1 MAADSIPADSP
12 SERQEIPAV
21 DVELFG
27 VPRLLAQQEAVAAHG
42 ATLGDLGHT
51 LCRACPALAGTVL
64 HATSGWPLDGY
75 IFVVDERFTRDPQTP
90 LTSGSTVL
98 LVSSAAGG

>member
-1 MAADSIPADSP
+1 MVADSIPADYP
-12 SERQEIPAV
+12 SERQEIAAV

-42 ATLGDLGHT
+42 ATLGELGHS
-51 LCRACPALAGTVL
+51 LCKSCPALAGTVL
-64 HATSGWPLDGY
+64 HATKGWPLDGY
-75 IFVVDERFTRDPQTP
+75 IFVVDERFTRDSQTP
-90 LTSGSTVL
+90 LTPGSTVL